1 MPVSYT
7 HLDVYKRQVFSR
19 FLSTNEAQTKRLRE
33 RGKKHIIGGRKSAC
47 RIKISAAGRGGKRR
61 KRMVPQDPVMLLSFL
76 NLKLRDFY
84 GSLDALCEDLDLN
97 REEILEK
104 MKQIDYAYDEE
115 NNRFV

>member
-1 MPVSYT
+1 
-7 HLDVYKRQVFSR
+7 
-19 FLSTNEAQTKRLRE
+19 
-33 RGKKHIIGGRKSAC
+33 
-47 RIKISAAGRGGKRR
+47 
-61 KRMVPQDPVMLLSFL
+61 MVPQDPVMLLSFL

-84 GSLDALCEDLDLN
+84 GSLDALCEVLDLN

>member
-1 MPVSYT
+1 
-7 HLDVYKRQVFSR
+7 
-19 FLSTNEAQTKRLRE
+19 
-33 RGKKHIIGGRKSAC
+33 
-47 RIKISAAGRGGKRR
+47 
-61 KRMVPQDPVMLLSFL
+61 MVPQDPVMLLSFL